1 MISWKKVIAIALMLS
16 AVVALSGCAAME
28 DEAVNAIAME
38 AISSVLSVVAQLASR
53 AQRGTYLV
61 CYPHSKNRKI

>member
-1 MISWKKVIAIALMLS
+1 MKKRIAAVIMILSIAA
-16 AVVALSGCAAME
+16 ALSGCAAME